1 MSSILFSPIELGH
14 LRLSN
19 RIIVSPMCQYSAQQ
33 GSAGDWHRVH
43 LGQMAQSAAGMLLL
57 EATAVEDIGRIT
69 HGCLGL
75 YSDANESALGAVLES
90 VRAMGSLPIGVQL
103 AHAGRKASSAR
114 PWEGGAL
121 IAADA
126 GGWATVA
133 PSPLPHGDGEA
144 APAELDA
151 AGLTRI
157 RQAFV
162 RSAQR
167 AVRIGLQSIEL
178 HVAHGYLLH
187 QFLSPLA
194 NVRGDAYGGSAQA
207 RMRYP
212 LEVFDAVRQAVPDSV
227 PVGVRV
233 SATDWV
239 EGGLDLEQTIAFAL
253 GLKSRG
259 CAWIDVS
266 SGGVSPRQR
275 IALGPGYQVHLAQA
289 VRESTGLPT
298 MAVGLI
304 TEPQQAEDIVR
315 EGRADMVALARAML
329 WDPRWPWHAAAAL
342 GASVEVPPQYWRS
355 EPRDARGVFAHA
367 SVGQR

>member
-1 MSSILFSPIELGH
+1 MSSLLFSPIELGR

-19 RIIVSPMCQYSAQQ
+19 RIIVSPMCQYSAED
-33 GSAGDWHRVH
+33 GNAGDWHRVH

-75 YSDANESALGAVLES
+75 YSDANEAALGAVLES
-90 VRAMGSLPIGVQL
+90 VRKMGSLPIGVQL
-103 AHAGRKASSAR
+103 AHAGRKGSSAR
-114 PWEGGAL
+114 PWDGGGL
-121 IAADA
+121 IGTSD
-126 GGWATVA
+126 GGWTPVA
-133 PSPLPHGDGEA
+133 PSALPHAEGEA
-144 APAELDA
+144 APAELDS
-151 AGLTRI
+151 AGLARI

-162 RSAQR
+162 HSAQR

-194 NVRGDAYGGSAQA
+194 NQRGDVYGGSAQA
-207 RMRYP
+207 RMRFP

-239 EGGLDLEQTIAFAL
+239 EGGLEVEQTSAFAL
-253 GLKSRG
+253 ELKARG

-275 IALGPGYQVHLAQA
+275 IPVGPGYQVHLAQA
-289 VRESTGLPT
+289 VREACGLPT

-304 TEPQQAEDIVR
+304 TEPRQAEDIVR

-367 SVGQR
+367 SIGQR

>member
-1 MSSILFSPIELGH
+1 MDLFSPVSLGDLH
-14 LRLSN
+14 LPN
-19 RIIVSPMCQYSAQQ
+19 RV
-33 GSAGDWHRVH
+33 V
-43 LGQMAQSAAGMLLL
+43 MAPLTRMRSGAAGVPGDLVAEHYAQRASVGLIIT
-57 EATAVEDIGRIT
+57 EGTYPSHESRAYPGQPGIVTDEQVEGWRRVADAVHARGGRI
-69 HGCLGL
+69 
-75 YSDANESALGAVLES
+75 V
-90 VRAMGSLPIGVQL
+90 MQL
-103 AHAGRKASSAR
+103 MNGGRVSHPEITGTDR
-114 PWEGGAL
+114 
-121 IAADA
+121 I
-126 GGWATVA
+126 VA
-133 PSPLPHGDGEA
+133 PSAIAIDGEVHTATGKRPYPVPHALTTDELAVVRDEFVA
-144 APAELDA
+144 AARNAIA
-151 AGLTRI
+151 AGLDGVEI
-157 RQAFV
+157 H
-162 RSAQR
+162 SAN
-167 AVRIGLQSIEL
+167 
-178 HVAHGYLLH
+178 GYLLH

-194 NVRGDAYGGSAQA
+194 NQRGDAYGGSAQA
-207 RMRYP
+207 RMRFP

-253 GLKSRG
+253 ELKSRG